1 MFVLRDVS
9 NAIPVAMSER
19 WRVMGMAFSGLCV
32 SGLGVG
38 GQRGQDSRAGAGTC
52 LWAQKIKGPFVLQG
66 GLSSGLHNRLIPPR
80 PDRGC
85 SKSLGHRVFMPISG
99 LTGVSGFQP
108 SESNKGSWKSNGE
121 RQGFSGSSNPGHL
134 LLCFSS
140 TAHYCRGISE
150 LKRP

>member
-1 MFVLRDVS
+1 
-9 NAIPVAMSER
+9 MSER
-19 WRVMGMAFSGLCV
+19 WRVLGMGFSGLCV

-38 GQRGQDSRAGAGTC
+38 GQRGWDSRVGAGTC

-66 GLSSGLHNRLIPPR
+66 GLSSGPHNRLILPR

-85 SKSLGHRVFMPISG
+85 SKSLGRRVFMPMSG
-99 LTGVSGFQP
+99 RTGVSGFQP
-108 SESNKGSWKSNGE
+108 SESKYRELEKQQRE
-121 RQGFSGSSNPGHL
+121 ARLFCVSSNPCHL